1 MSISWE
7 QPTSN
12 AQALW
17 EGKGLFL
24 LFQSQTLWKCHFNFR
39 TSSRIGW
46 GLSYNCITFQVLPG
60 PILPSNFA
68 GIFFF
73 QNTLPNKTHACKT
86 LSHRVSRV
94 YESLPK
100 GFWRI
105 LPTTQWNLV
114 LLCSDIA
121 YIILKVVPRP
131 QNILNKYIIFSKQNQ
146 QWLC

>member
-1 MSISWE
+1 MHRLCGKVKVCSSCFKVRHYGSAISISE
-7 QPTSN
+7 LPV
-12 AQALW
+12 
-17 EGKGLFL
+17 GLVGGSPITAS
-24 LFQSQTLWKCHFNFR
+24 LFKSSLGQFFPQTL
-39 TSSRIGW
+39 
-46 GLSYNCITFQVLPG
+46 Q
-60 PILPSNFA
+60 A
-68 GIFFF
+68 FFF
-73 QNTLPNKTHACKT
+73 QNTLPNKTHACET

-114 LLCSDIA
+114 LLCSDIT